1 MATQCE
7 ICKNKYSLFS
17 TWITK
22 DKVYICSNCIR
33 CVSRGDETFFDN
45 LTEHSDKI
53 SIEDWKAY
61 INNPLAA
68 QKWNYTDKPVIT
80 KIGDVLFDDNHKIIS
95 IPYLLNSRYKE
106 YHYSQIYKY
115 EYIENHKAI
124 STGGS
129 GIGRALV
136 GGMLFGPAGAVV
148 GAVTKKRTMEEVAS
162 NMSIR
167 IIFLVNDETVIET
180 IKISDFID
188 GNMSLDSWTY
198 ERYIKRVEKTLH
210 KLDEVYAISHQTT
223 SESSTQITDNLKQ
236 EHTRVGDI
244 NFRFSEKQSLNET
257 SQQVWKNICSHLRSK
272 ENSVESYMEVVES
285 MAENANSIATKTTNI
300 ALFNMAFERISS
312 LLEPSET
319 LLFFADDGLISHK
332 AKVGYFVTD
341 KHIFFLK
348 KKKILTFNLASLFM
362 IEPVDSNWHLNQSF
376 SFEISS
382 IPLNGLKETLCMS
395 IIMALIL
402 QLHANIVGPK
412 NSILVEGDK

>member
-1 MATQCE
+1 MATQCK

-22 DKVYICSNCIR
+22 DKFYICSNCIR
-33 CVSRGDETFFDN
+33 CVSRGDETFLDN
-45 LTEHSDKI
+45 LKEHSDKI

-61 INNPLAA
+61 MKNPSDA
-68 QKWNYTDKPVIT
+68 QKWNFTDRPVIT

-167 IIFLVNDETVIET
+167 IIFLVNGETVIET

-188 GNMSLDSWTY
+188 GNISFDSWTY
-198 ERYIKRVEKTLH
+198 ERYIKRVEKLLH
-210 KLDEVYAISHQTT
+210 KLDDVYSSSHQAA
-223 SESSTQITDNLKQ
+223 SEPSAQIAENPTQ

-257 SQQVWKNICSHLRSK
+257 AQQVWEDICAYLRSK

-285 MAENANSIATKTTNI
+285 MAESANSIATKTTNI
-300 ALFNMAFERISS
+300 TLFNMAFERVSA

-348 KKKILTFNLASLFM
+348 KKKILTFDLASLFM
-362 IEPVDSNWHLNQSF
+362 IEPVGSSWRLNQSF
-376 SFEISS
+376 SFDISS
-382 IPLNGLKETLCMS
+382 VPLNGLKEILCMS

-402 QLHANIVGPK
+402 QLHANIVGPQ
-412 NSILVEGDK
+412 NSILIEGDK

>member
-7 ICKNKYSLFS
+7 ICKNEYSLFS

-22 DKVYICSNCIR
+22 DKYYICSNCIR
-33 CVSRGDETFFDN
+33 CISKGDETFFDN
-45 LTEHSDKI
+45 LKEHSDKI
-53 SIEDWKAY
+53 SIEDWKTY
-61 INNPLAA
+61 MQNPLDAH
-68 QKWNYTDKPVIT
+68 KWNYTDKPIIT

-148 GAVTKKRTMEEVAS
+148 GAVTKKRTLEEVAS

-188 GNMSLDSWTY
+188 GNISLDSWTY
-198 ERYIKRVEKTLH
+198 ERYIKKVEKILL
-210 KLDEVYAISHQTT
+210 KLDEVYAISHQAVSNP
-223 SESSTQITDNLKQ
+223 SEKIADNSTQ
-236 EHTRVGDI
+236 EHTQVGDI
-244 NFRFSEKQSLNET
+244 NFRFSDKKSLTQEGL
-257 SQQVWKNICSHLRSK
+257 QVWKDICAFLRYDK
-272 ENSVESYMEVVES
+272 NTVNSYIEALDKV
-285 MAENANSIATKTTNI
+285 AQNTNSISTKTTNTQ
-300 ALFNMAFERISS
+300 LFNKALGRIYDLMTSS
-312 LLEPSET
+312 EIP
-319 LLFFADDGLISHK
+319 LFFADEGLISHK
-332 AKVGYFVTD
+332 AKVGYLITD

-348 KKKILTFNLASLFM
+348 KKKILTFDLAALYMIGTGKFSESWDLNNSLDFT
-362 IEPVDSNWHLNQSF
+362 
-376 SFEISS
+376 ISY
-382 IPLNGLKETLCMS
+382 IPLGHLTQLS
-395 IIMALIL
+395 LIMALIL
-402 QLHANIVGPK
+402 QLHANIVGSK
-412 NSILVEGDK
+412 NSILMEGYE